1 MKRLLPL
8 FLALLT
14 CVCAQSS
21 SSDSAS
27 KLDGT
32 SWQLVRLRGGDGTV
46 LTPDDKAKYTIA
58 F

>member
-1 MKRLLPL
+1 MTRLLPL

-14 CVCAQSS
+14 CACAQSP

-32 SWQLVRLRGGDGTV
+32 SWQHVRFRGGDGTV
-46 LTPDDKAKYTIA
+46 LTPDDKATYTIA